1 MKYSILKQVL
11 FCAFSLS
18 FFSLF
23 GNEPVDRDT
32 FIKTFI
38 EKADLVRSFDE
49 RIVSAE
55 ADVFRAKGQ
64 YFPQIKLSFGMAPSP
79 RYTYMPPD
87 PQSTDEDKYRG
98 YWKKDYFIGDWG
110 IALQAKGEIVIPI
123 YTFGKIENARDAA
136 EKGVEVRKAERDISI
151 LELRKEAASFY
162 YAYVMA
168 NDMDNILDLSLEKI
182 SDAENKLDQWL
193 YEGKEGVSQ
202 NDLIKLRIEKE
213 RLLYSKDRIASTK
226 NTLNSLFEKILG
238 QGYVLKDQFMFKTDF
253 TASFETLRTQL
264 IDQSAYR
271 RLLSNGLD
279 AMESLYKFEISQFFP
294 NLGAI
299 GDYRI
304 DYTSNVHDRQY
315 PLPSSPY
322 NGQGGEVG
330 IGLVFNL
337 NILEQV
343 AKMRKARAEWKAQSY
358 KASFAKETALLD
370 LIRKSNELKALDS
383 QIKHVGNAHKLSKGW
398 MTTEFMNYKDGVF
411 SIRDLVDSVKTFIE
425 NEYQLISS
433 MYDYNM
439 KVEEIIVLT
448 GIER

>member
-1 MKYSILKQVL
+1 MNYPNPQQL
-11 FCAFSLS
+11 FFCVFFLCS
-18 FFSLF
+18 FSLF

-38 EKADLVRSFDE
+38 EKADLVHSFDE

-64 YFPQIKLSFGMAPSP
+64 YFPRIKLSFGMAPSP
-79 RYTYMPPD
+79 GYTYIPPD
-87 PQSTDEDKYRG
+87 PQSTEEEKYRG
-98 YWKKDYFIGDWG
+98 YWKKDYYIGDWG

-123 YTFGKIENARDAA
+123 YTFGKIGNAQDAA

-151 LELRKEAASFY
+151 LELRKEASSFY

-168 NDMDNILDLSLEKI
+168 TDMENIMDFSLEKI
-182 SDAENKLDQWL
+182 SDAETKLDQWM

-202 NDLIKLRIEKE
+202 NDLIKLHIEKE
-213 RLLYSKDRIASTK
+213 RLFYSKDRIVATK
-226 NTLNSLFEKILG
+226 ETLHALFEKILG
-238 QGYVLKDQFMFKTDF
+238 SGYILKDQFMYQTNFSPSLEML
-253 TASFETLRTQL
+253 TAQL
-264 IDQSAYR
+264 VDRSAYS
-271 RLLSNGLD
+271 RLLSNGLS
-279 AMESLYKFEISQFFP
+279 ALESLYKLEISEFFP
-294 NLGAI
+294 DLGAM

-304 DYTSNVHDRQY
+304 DYTSNVHDRNY

-330 IGLVFNL
+330 IGMVFDL

-343 AKMRKARAEWKAQSY
+343 AKMRKAKAEWKALTY
-358 KASFAKETALLD
+358 KVSFAKETALLD
-370 LIRKSNELKALDS
+370 LVRKFNELKALNS
-383 QIKHVGNAHKLSKGW
+383 QIEHVRIAHKLSKGW
-398 MTTEFMNYKDGVF
+398 MTTELMNYKNGDLSV
-411 SIRDLVDSVKTFIE
+411 RDLVDSVKSFIE

-439 KVEEIIVLT
+439 KVEEINALT
-448 GIER
+448 GNDS